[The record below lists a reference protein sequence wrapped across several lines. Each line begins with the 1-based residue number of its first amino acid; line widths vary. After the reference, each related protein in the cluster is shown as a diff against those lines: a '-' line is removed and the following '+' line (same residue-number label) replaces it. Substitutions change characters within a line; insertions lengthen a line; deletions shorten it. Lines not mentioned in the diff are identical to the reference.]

1 MPGIAANIPKTPP
14 VAITEAIPPTVIS
27 ILTNLHPYLIFYN
40 AERLFYKGNILSG
53 NFHNS
58 FLTLIPVQ

>member
-27 ILTNLHPYLIFYN
+27 ILTNLHPYLIF
-40 AERLFYKGNILSG
+40 L
-53 NFHNS
+53 
-58 FLTLIPVQ
+58 